1 MHRRRHSGCVMTKAE
16 PNREDV
22 YEQDND
28 DKDRASWSRVLTR
41 PEKEA
46 HPLSN
51 YWKALVPIAVGAA
64 LLLLPI
70 PEGLKPNAWYYFAL
84 FVAVII
90 ALILEPIPAAAVGLI
105 GVTAATVSLLVAPK
119 PADAIKWA
127 LSGFQDGTVWLIF
140 VAFMFALGYEKTGLG
155 RRVALNLVKWLGK
168 KTLGL
173 GYAVALA
180 DLVLAP
186 FTPSNTARSGGTI
199 FPVIKN
205 IPPLYGSEPGP
216 TARKIGS
223 YLMWTAFATTCLTS
237 SMFLTGLAPNL
248 LALSLVKTTAK
259 IDISWTEWFM
269 GMAPV
274 GVLLFVFLPWIVY
287 KIYPPELK
295 SSPDVPIWAG
305 EELKKMGGIKFK
317 EISMALLALLALG
330 LWIFGGD
337 FINATT
343 VALLVLSLMV
353 MTRIVEWDD
362 VLAHKQAWNVLVW
375 FATLVTMADGL
386 NKVGFLKWFAGGSA
400 SALSGYSVMTIVIAL
415 TVVYF
420 VVHYMF
426 ASLTAHTTALL
437 PVLLTAAIA
446 VPEMPVKLI
455 SLLFCY
461 TLGLMGIISP
471 YATGP
476 GPIYYGSGYVS
487 RKDFWRLGLI
497 FGAIY
502 LAAILLIGVP
512 YLRFYL
518 G

>member
-1 MHRRRHSGCVMTKAE
+1 MSQTTMMNVKHPGTIG
-16 PNREDV
+16 
-22 YEQDND
+22 
-28 DKDRASWSRVLTR
+28 LTW
-41 PEKEA
+41 PEKEVR
-46 HPLSN
+46 PFKN
-51 YWKALVPIAVGAA
+51 YWKALVPVLVGA
-64 LLLLPI
+64 LLLFLPV

-84 FVAVII
+84 FVAVIV
-90 ALILEPIPAAAVGLI
+90 ALIIEPIPAAAVGLI
-105 GVTAATVSLLVAPK
+105 GVTAATVSLLVMPK

-168 KTLGL
+168 RTLGL
-173 GYAVALA
+173 GYAVSLA
-180 DLVLAP
+180 DLALAP

-216 TARKIGS
+216 TSRKIGS
-223 YLMWTAFATTCLTS
+223 YIMWTAFATTCLTS
-237 SMFLTGLAPNL
+237 AMFLTGLAPNL

-269 GMAPV
+269 GIMPV
-274 GVLLFVFLPWIVY
+274 GVLLFVLLPLIVY

-295 SSPDVPIWAG
+295 SSPEVTTWAA
-305 EELKKMGGIKFK
+305 EELKRMGRITFK
-317 EISMALLALLALG
+317 EVSMAVLALLALG
-330 LWIFGGD
+330 LWIFGGEL
-337 FINATT
+337 INATT

-353 MTRIVEWDD
+353 MARIVEWND

-386 NKVGFLKWFAGGSA
+386 NKVGFLKWFAGGA
-400 SALSGYSVMTIVIAL
+400 AGAMSGYSVMTIVVLL

-437 PVLLTAAIA
+437 PVLLTGAIA
-446 VPEMPVKLI
+446 VPGMPVKLI

-487 RKDFWRLGLI
+487 RKEFWTLGLI

-502 LAAILLIGVP
+502 LAVLLLVGVP
-512 YLRFYL
+512 YLRYYL
-518 G
+518 S

>member
-1 MHRRRHSGCVMTKAE
+1 MSKVMTSKPGPIAVG
-16 PNREDV
+16 D
-22 YEQDND
+22 
-28 DKDRASWSRVLTR
+28 LIR
-41 PEKEA
+41 PEKEV
-46 HPLSN
+46 HPLRN
-51 YWKALVPIAVGAA
+51 YWKALVPIVVGAA
-64 LLLLPI
+64 LLLLPV
-70 PEGLKPNAWYYFAL
+70 PDGLTPNAWYYFAL

-90 ALILEPIPAAAVGLI
+90 ALILEPISAAAVGLI
-105 GVTAATVSLLVAPK
+105 GVTAATVSLLVVPK

-168 KTLGL
+168 RTLGL

-180 DLVLAP
+180 DLILAP
-186 FTPSNTARSGGTI
+186 FTPSNTVRSGGTI

-223 YLMWTAFATTCLTS
+223 YIMWTAFATTCLTS

-274 GVLLFVFLPWIVY
+274 GVLLFVVLPWLVY

-295 SSPDVPIWAG
+295 SSPDVPVWAG
-305 EELKKMGGIKFK
+305 EELKKMGRVSLK
-317 EISMALLALLALG
+317 EVSMALLALLALG

-353 MTRIVEWDD
+353 ITRIVEWDD

-386 NKVGFLKWFAGGSA
+386 NKVGFLKWFAGGA
-400 SALSGYSVMTIVIAL
+400 AGALGGYPVMTIVVSL

-502 LAAILLIGVP
+502 LAVLLMIGIP
-512 YLRFYL
+512 YLRYYL

>member
-1 MHRRRHSGCVMTKAE
+1 
-16 PNREDV
+16 
-22 YEQDND
+22 
-28 DKDRASWSRVLTR
+28 L
-41 PEKEA
+41 
-46 HPLSN
+46 
-51 YWKALVPIAVGAA
+51 A
-64 LLLLPI
+64 LLLVPV

-84 FVAVII
+84 FVAVVI

-105 GVTAATVSLLVAPK
+105 GVTAATVSLLVVPK
-119 PADAIKWA
+119 PADAIRWA

-140 VAFMFALGYEKTGLG
+140 VAYMFALGYEKTGLG
-155 RRVALNLVKWLGK
+155 RRVALNFVKRLGK
-168 KTLGL
+168 RTLGL

-180 DLVLAP
+180 DLILAP

-216 TARKIGS
+216 SARKIGS
-223 YLMWTAFATTCLTS
+223 YIMWTAFATTCLTS

-248 LALSLVKTTAK
+248 LALSLVKQTAN
-259 IDISWTEWFM
+259 IDITWMEWFM
-269 GMAPV
+269 GLLPV
-274 GVLLFVFLPWIVY
+274 GVLLFIFLPLLVY

-295 SSPDVPIWAG
+295 KSPDVPVWATD
-305 EELKKMGGIKFK
+305 ELKKMGRINIK
-317 EISMALLALLALG
+317 EVSMALLAILALA
-330 LWIFGGD
+330 LWIFGGEL
-337 FINATT
+337 INATT

-353 MTRIVEWDD
+353 IARIVDWDD
-362 VLAHKQAWNVLVW
+362 VLTHKQAWNVLIW

-386 NKVGFLKWFAGGSA
+386 NKVGFLKWFAGGAA
-400 SALSGYSVMTIVIAL
+400 SALGGYSVMTIVVLL

-461 TLGLMGIISP
+461 TLGFMGIISP

-476 GPIYYGSGYVS
+476 GPIYYGSGYIS
-487 RKDFWRLGLI
+487 RKDFWTLGLI

-502 LAAILLIGVP
+502 LAVLLLIGVP

-518 G
+518 D

>member
-1 MHRRRHSGCVMTKAE
+1 MSKVMAKPELMISGGAGVHA
-16 PNREDV
+16 
-22 YEQDND
+22 
-28 DKDRASWSRVLTR
+28 
-41 PEKEA
+41 EKEA
-46 HPLSN
+46 RPLGN
-51 YWKALVPIAVGAA
+51 YWKALIPIAVGAL
-64 LLLLPI
+64 LLLLPV

-84 FVAVII
+84 FVTVII
-90 ALILEPIPAAAVGLI
+90 ALILEPIPAAAVGMI
-105 GVTAATVSLLVAPK
+105 GVTAATVSLWVVPK

-216 TARKIGS
+216 TARKIGA

-237 SMFLTGLAPNL
+237 AMFLTGLAPNL

-259 IDISWTEWFM
+259 IDITWTEWFR
-269 GMAPV
+269 GILPV
-274 GVLLFVFLPWIVY
+274 GALLFIFLPLIVY
-287 KIYPPELK
+287 KIYPPEVK
-295 SSPDVPIWAG
+295 SSPDVPVWAAG
-305 EELKKMGGIKFK
+305 ELKKMGLIGIK
-317 EISMALLALLALG
+317 EIGMALLALLALG
-330 LWIFGGD
+330 LWIFGGEM
-337 FINATT
+337 INATT

-386 NKVGFLKWFAGGSA
+386 NKVGFLKWFAGGA
-400 SALSGYSVMTIVIAL
+400 AGALSDYSVMTILVAL
-415 TVVYF
+415 TLVYF

-446 VPEMPVKLI
+446 VPDMPVKMI

-461 TLGLMGIISP
+461 SLGLMGIISP

-487 RKDFWRLGLI
+487 RKEFWTLGLI

-502 LAAILLIGVP
+502 LAVLLAVGLP
-512 YLRFYL
+512 YLRYFL

>member
-1 MHRRRHSGCVMTKAE
+1 M
-16 PNREDV
+16 
-22 YEQDND
+22 
-28 DKDRASWSRVLTR
+28 
-41 PEKEA
+41 
-46 HPLSN
+46 
-51 YWKALVPIAVGAA
+51 PIVVGAI

-105 GVTAATVSLLVAPK
+105 GVTAATVSLLVVPK

-155 RRVALNLVKWLGK
+155 RRVALSLVKWLGK

-223 YLMWTAFATTCLTS
+223 YIMWTAFATTCLTS
-237 SMFLTGLAPNL
+237 AMFSDRFGAQ
-248 LALSLVKTTAK
+248 
-259 IDISWTEWFM
+259 
-269 GMAPV
+269 PV
-274 GVLLFVFLPWIVY
+274 GVVAGQNNREDRHQLDRMVHGYDAGGRAVVRLFAADRLQD
-287 KIYPPELK
+287 L
-295 SSPDVPIWAG
+295 SAG
-305 EELKKMGGIKFK
+305 AQEQSRCANLGGRGTQKNGPGQPK

-337 FINATT
+337 LINATT

-386 NKVGFLKWFAGGSA
+386 NKVGFLKWFAGGA
-400 SALSGYSVMTIVIAL
+400 AGALSGYSVMTIVVAL

-446 VPEMPVKLI
+446 VPECR
-455 SLLFCY
+455 S
-461 TLGLMGIISP
+461 S
-471 YATGP
+471 
-476 GPIYYGSGYVS
+476 
-487 RKDFWRLGLI
+487 
-497 FGAIY
+497 
-502 LAAILLIGVP
+502 
-512 YLRFYL
+512 
-518 G
+518 

>member
-1 MHRRRHSGCVMTKAE
+1 MSKTMTTKPGQIAAG
-16 PNREDV
+16 D
-22 YEQDND
+22 
-28 DKDRASWSRVLTR
+28 LTR
-41 PEKEA
+41 SEKEA

-51 YWKALVPIAVGAA
+51 YWKALVPIVVGAV

-105 GVTAATVSLLVAPK
+105 GVTTATVSLLVVPK

-155 RRVALNLVKWLGK
+155 RRVALNLVRWLGK

-223 YLMWTAFATTCLTS
+223 YIMWTAFATTCLTS

-274 GVLLFVFLPWIVY
+274 GLLLFILLPWIVY

-295 SSPDVPIWAG
+295 SSPDVPIWA
-305 EELKKMGGIKFK
+305 EKNLKRW
-317 EISMALLALLALG
+317 A
-330 LWIFGGD
+330 
-337 FINATT
+337 
-343 VALLVLSLMV
+343 
-353 MTRIVEWDD
+353 
-362 VLAHKQAWNVLVW
+362 
-375 FATLVTMADGL
+375 
-386 NKVGFLKWFAGGSA
+386 GSA
-400 SALSGYSVMTIVIAL
+400 SKRFRWRCSRCSPCVSGS
-415 TVVYF
+415 
-420 VVHYMF
+420 
-426 ASLTAHTTALL
+426 
-437 PVLLTAAIA
+437 
-446 VPEMPVKLI
+446 
-455 SLLFCY
+455 
-461 TLGLMGIISP
+461 
-471 YATGP
+471 
-476 GPIYYGSGYVS
+476 
-487 RKDFWRLGLI
+487 
-497 FGAIY
+497 
-502 LAAILLIGVP
+502 LAATLSTLP
-512 YLRFYL
+512 QSRYWCFR
-518 G
+518 

>member
-1 MHRRRHSGCVMTKAE
+1 MSKAMSTKLEHLGSG
-16 PNREDV
+16 D
-22 YEQDND
+22 
-28 DKDRASWSRVLTR
+28 LTR
-41 PEKEA
+41 PVKEVR
-46 HPLSN
+46 PMGN
-51 YWKALVPIAVGAA
+51 YWKALVPIIAGVA

-105 GVTAATVSLLVAPK
+105 GVTAATVSLLVVPK
-119 PADAIKWA
+119 PADALKWA

-155 RRVALNLVKWLGK
+155 RRVALNLVRWLGK

-216 TARKIGS
+216 TARRIGS

-259 IDISWTEWFM
+259 IDITWTEWFM

-274 GVLLFVFLPWIVY
+274 GVLLFVLLPWLVY

-305 EELKKMGGIKFK
+305 EELKKMGRISVK
-317 EISMALLALLALG
+317 EIAMALLALLALG

-343 VALLVLSLMV
+343 VALLVLSLMIV
-353 MTRIVEWDD
+353 VGIVEWND
-362 VLAHKQAWNVLVW
+362 VLGHKQAWNVLVW

-386 NKVGFLKWFAGGSA
+386 NKVGFLKWFAGGAS
-400 SALSGYSVMTIVIAL
+400 SALSGYSVLTIVVGL
-415 TVVYF
+415 TAVYF

-487 RKDFWRLGLI
+487 RKDFWRLGFI

-502 LAAILLIGVP
+502 LAVILLIGVP

>member
-1 MHRRRHSGCVMTKAE
+1 MSKTMTTKVLPLGAGE
-16 PNREDV
+16 
-22 YEQDND
+22 
-28 DKDRASWSRVLTR
+28 LTR
-41 PEKEA
+41 PEKET

-51 YWKALVPIAVGAA
+51 YWKALVPLAVGA
-64 LLLLPI
+64 LLLLVPV

-105 GVTAATVSLLVAPK
+105 GVTAATVSLLVVPK

-155 RRVALNLVKWLGK
+155 RRLALNLVKWLGK

-199 FPVIKN
+199 YPVIKN

-237 SMFLTGLAPNL
+237 SIFLTGLAPNL

-269 GMAPV
+269 GIAPV
-274 GVLLFVFLPWIVY
+274 GALLFVLLPWLVY

-295 SSPDVPIWAG
+295 SSPDVPAWAKN
-305 EELKKMGGIKFK
+305 ELSKMGRIGIK
-317 EISMALLALLALG
+317 EVSMALLALLALG

-337 FINATT
+337 LINATT
-343 VALLVLSLMV
+343 VALLVLCLMV
-353 MTRIVEWDD
+353 ICRIVEWDD
-362 VLAHKQAWNVLVW
+362 VLANKQAWNVLVW

-386 NKVGFLKWFAGGSA
+386 NKVGFLKWFAGGA
-400 SALSGYSVMTIVIAL
+400 AGALSGYSIMTIVIAL

-420 VVHYMF
+420 VVHYLF

-476 GPIYYGSGYVS
+476 GPIYYGSGYIS

-497 FGAIY
+497 FGSIY
-502 LAAILLIGVP
+502 LVALLTIGLP
-512 YLRFYL
+512 YLRYYL

>member
-1 MHRRRHSGCVMTKAE
+1 MSTTMTTPVRSLEVGALARR
-16 PNREDV
+16 
-22 YEQDND
+22 
-28 DKDRASWSRVLTR
+28 
-41 PEKEA
+41 EKETR
-46 HPLSN
+46 PLSN
-51 YWKALVPIAVGAA
+51 YWKALVPILAGVA
-64 LLLLPI
+64 LLFVPI
-70 PEGLKPNAWYYFAL
+70 PEGLTANAWYYFAL
-84 FVAVII
+84 FVAVVI

-105 GVTAATVSLLVAPK
+105 GVTAAAVSLLVMPK

-180 DLVLAP
+180 DLALAP

-216 TARKIGS
+216 TSRKIGS
-223 YLMWTAFATTCLTS
+223 YIMWTAFATTCLTS
-237 SMFLTGLAPNL
+237 AMFLTGLAPNL

-269 GMAPV
+269 GIMPV
-274 GVLLFVFLPWIVY
+274 GVLLFVLLPLIVY

-295 SSPDVPIWAG
+295 SSPEVPIWAA
-305 EELKKMGGIKFK
+305 EELKKMGRITLK
-317 EISMALLALLALG
+317 EVSMAVLALLALG
-330 LWIFGGD
+330 LWIFGGEL
-337 FINATT
+337 INATT

-353 MTRIVEWDD
+353 MTRIVEWND

-386 NKVGFLKWFAGGSA
+386 NKVGFLKWFAGGA
-400 SALSGYSVMTIVIAL
+400 AGAMSGYSVMTIVVLL

-446 VPEMPVKLI
+446 VPGMPVKLI

-487 RKDFWRLGLI
+487 RKEFWTLGLI

-502 LAAILLIGVP
+502 LAVLLLVGVP
-512 YLRFYL
+512 YLRYYL
-518 G
+518 S

>member
-1 MHRRRHSGCVMTKAE
+1 MSKTMTTNPGEIAVG
-16 PNREDV
+16 N
-22 YEQDND
+22 
-28 DKDRASWSRVLTR
+28 LTR

-46 HPLSN
+46 HPLSK
-51 YWKALVPIAVGAA
+51 YWKALVPVAVGAI

-105 GVTAATVSLLVAPK
+105 GVTAATVSLLVVPK

-155 RRVALNLVKWLGK
+155 RRVALNLVRWLGK

-205 IPPLYGSEPGP
+205 IPPIYGSEPGP
-216 TARKIGS
+216 TARKIGA

-274 GVLLFVFLPWIVY
+274 GVLLFIFLPWLVY

-295 SSPDVPIWAG
+295 SSPDVPVWAG
-305 EELKKMGGIKFK
+305 EELKKMGRVSFK

-330 LWIFGGD
+330 LWIFGGE

-386 NKVGFLKWFAGGSA
+386 NKVGFLKWFAVGSA
-400 SALSGYSVMTIVIAL
+400 GALSGYSVMTIVIAL
-415 TVVYF
+415 TVIYF

-446 VPEMPVKLI
+446 VPDMPVKLI

-502 LAAILLIGVP
+502 LAAILLIGIP
-512 YLRFYL
+512 YLRYYL
-518 G
+518 S

>member
-1 MHRRRHSGCVMTKAE
+1 MSKTMTTNPGEIAVG
-16 PNREDV
+16 N
-22 YEQDND
+22 
-28 DKDRASWSRVLTR
+28 LTR

-46 HPLSN
+46 HPLSK
-51 YWKALVPIAVGAA
+51 YWKALVPVVVGAI

-105 GVTAATVSLLVAPK
+105 GVTAATVSLLVVPK

-155 RRVALNLVKWLGK
+155 RRVALNLVRWLGK

-205 IPPLYGSEPGP
+205 IPPIYGSEPGP
-216 TARKIGS
+216 TARKIGA

-274 GVLLFVFLPWIVY
+274 GVLLFIFLPWLVY

-295 SSPDVPIWAG
+295 SSPDVPVWAG
-305 EELKKMGGIKFK
+305 EELKKMGRVSFK

-330 LWIFGGD
+330 LWIFGGE

-386 NKVGFLKWFAGGSA
+386 NKVGFLKWFAVGSA
-400 SALSGYSVMTIVIAL
+400 GALSGYSVMTIVIAL
-415 TVVYF
+415 TVIYF

-446 VPEMPVKLI
+446 VPDMPVKLI

-502 LAAILLIGVP
+502 LAAILLIGIP
-512 YLRFYL
+512 YLRYYL
-518 G
+518 S

>member
-1 MHRRRHSGCVMTKAE
+1 MSKVMTTKLGHLGAGDLAH
-16 PNREDV
+16 R
-22 YEQDND
+22 
-28 DKDRASWSRVLTR
+28 
-41 PEKEA
+41 EKEVR
-46 HPLSN
+46 PMGN
-51 YWKALVPIAVGAA
+51 YWKAIVPIAAGVV
-64 LLLLPI
+64 LLLLPV

-90 ALILEPIPAAAVGLI
+90 ALILEPISAAAVGLI
-105 GVTAATVSLLVAPK
+105 GVTAATVALLVTPK
-119 PADAIKWA
+119 SADSLKWA

-140 VAFMFALGYEKTGLG
+140 VAYMFALGYEKTGLG
-155 RRVALNLVKWLGK
+155 RRLALNLVKWLGK

-173 GYAVALA
+173 GYAIALV

-199 FPVIKN
+199 FPVIKS

-216 TARKIGS
+216 TARRIGS
-223 YLMWTAFATTCLTS
+223 YIMWTAFATTCVTS

-274 GVLLFVFLPWIVY
+274 GLLLFVCLPWLVY

-305 EELKKMGGIKFK
+305 EELKRMGRISIK
-317 EISMALLALLALG
+317 EIAMALLALLALG
-330 LWIFGGD
+330 LWIFGAD
-337 FINATT
+337 FVNATT
-343 VALLVLSLMV
+343 VALLVLSLMII
-353 MTRIVEWDD
+353 TRIVEWDD
-362 VLAHKQAWNVLVW
+362 VLAHKQAWNVLIW

-386 NKVGFLKWFAGGSA
+386 NKVGFLKWFAGGA
-400 SALSGYSVMTIVIAL
+400 AGALTGYSVMTIMVAL

-426 ASLTAHTTALL
+426 ASLTAYTTALL

-487 RKDFWRLGLI
+487 RKDFWMLGLI

-502 LAAILLIGVP
+502 LAAMLLIGVP
-512 YLRFYL
+512 YLRLYL
-518 G
+518 GSA

>member
-1 MHRRRHSGCVMTKAE
+1 MSKTMTTRVEHLGAG
-16 PNREDV
+16 
-22 YEQDND
+22 
-28 DKDRASWSRVLTR
+28 VLTL

-46 HPLSN
+46 RPLGN
-51 YWKALVPIAVGAA
+51 YWKALVPIVVGVV

-105 GVTAATVSLLVAPK
+105 GVTAATVSLLVVPK

-155 RRVALNLVKWLGK
+155 RRVALSLVKRLGK

-216 TARKIGS
+216 TARKIS
-223 YLMWTAFATTCLTS
+223 AYLMWTAFATTCLTS
-237 SMFLTGLAPNL
+237 AMFLTALAPNL
-248 LALSLVKTTAK
+248 LALSLVRTIAK
-259 IDISWTEWFM
+259 IDISWTDWFM
-269 GMAPV
+269 GIMPV
-274 GVLLFVFLPWIVY
+274 GVLLFVLLPLIVY

-295 SSPDVPIWAG
+295 SSPNVPIWAA
-305 EELKKMGGIKFK
+305 EELKKMGRLSMK

-337 FINATT
+337 LINATT

-353 MTRIVEWDD
+353 MTRIVEWED

-386 NKVGFLKWFAGGSA
+386 NKVGFLKWFAGGA
-400 SALSGYSVMTIVIAL
+400 AGALSGYSVMTIVMAL

-455 SLLFCY
+455 ALLFCY

-487 RKDFWRLGLI
+487 RKEFWTLGLI

-502 LAAILLIGVP
+502 LAVLLLVGVP

>member
-1 MHRRRHSGCVMTKAE
+1 MSTTTTTNTERAGSGYVS
-16 PNREDV
+16 
-22 YEQDND
+22 EQSTSAIDG
-28 DKDRASWSRVLTR
+28 
-41 PEKEA
+41 
-46 HPLSN
+46 
-51 YWKALVPIAVGAA
+51 YWKALAPVLAGFA
-64 LLLLPI
+64 LLLVPV
-70 PEGLKPNAWYYFAL
+70 PEGLTPNAWYYFAL

-105 GVTAATVSLLVAPK
+105 GVTAATVSLLVMAK
-119 PADAIKWA
+119 PAEGIRWA

-155 RRVALNLVKWLGK
+155 RRVALNLVRWLGK
-168 KTLGL
+168 RTLGL

-180 DLVLAP
+180 DLALAP

-205 IPPLYGSEPGP
+205 IPPLYGSDPGP
-216 TARKIGS
+216 SARKFGAYI
-223 YLMWTAFATTCLTS
+223 MWTAFATTCLTS

-248 LALSLVKTTAK
+248 LALSLVKQTAK
-259 IDISWTEWFM
+259 VDITWTEWFL
-269 GMAPV
+269 GMLPV
-274 GVLLFVFLPWIVY
+274 GLLLFIVLPWIVY
-287 KIYPPELK
+287 KVYPPEIK
-295 SSPDVPIWAG
+295 NSPDVPIWAS
-305 EELKKMGGIKFK
+305 EELKKMGRISVR
-317 EISMALLALLALG
+317 EIGMAMLALLALG
-330 LWIFGGD
+330 LWIFGGSL
-337 FINATT
+337 INATT

-353 MTRIVEWDD
+353 IGRIVEWDD
-362 VLAHKQAWNVLVW
+362 VLSHKQAWNVLIW

-386 NKVGFLKWFAGGSA
+386 AKVGFLKWFAGVAAG
-400 SALSGYSVMTIVIAL
+400 ALGGYSVMTVVIAL
-415 TVVYF
+415 TVIYF

-476 GPIYYGSGYVS
+476 GPIYYGSGYIG
-487 RKDFWRLGLI
+487 RKDFWTLGLI

-502 LAAILLIGVP
+502 LAVLLLVGVP
-512 YLRFYL
+512 YLNYFL

>member
-1 MHRRRHSGCVMTKAE
+1 MSKIMTTKVMPIETGA
-16 PNREDV
+16 
-22 YEQDND
+22 
-28 DKDRASWSRVLTR
+28 LTR

-46 HPLSN
+46 HPLNN
-51 YWKALVPIAVGAA
+51 YWKALVPIVVGAM

-105 GVTAATVSLLVAPK
+105 GVTAATVSLLVFPK

-155 RRVALNLVKWLGK
+155 RRLALSLVQRLGK

-173 GYAVALA
+173 GYAIALA

-248 LALSLVKTTAK
+248 LALSLIKTTAK
-259 IDISWTEWFM
+259 IDITWTEWFM
-269 GMAPV
+269 GMMPV
-274 GVLLFVFLPWIVY
+274 GVLLFVLLPWVVY

-295 SSPDVPIWAG
+295 SSPDVPIWAR
-305 EELKKMGGIKFK
+305 EELKKMGRISFK
-317 EISMALLALLALG
+317 EISMALLAVLALG

-353 MTRIVEWDD
+353 VTRVVEWDD
-362 VLAHKQAWNVLVW
+362 VLAHKQEI
-375 FATLVTMADGL
+375 GR
-386 NKVGFLKWFAGGSA
+386 
-400 SALSGYSVMTIVIAL
+400 
-415 TVVYF
+415 
-420 VVHYMF
+420 
-426 ASLTAHTTALL
+426 AH
-437 PVLLTAAIA
+437 V
-446 VPEMPVKLI
+446 
-455 SLLFCY
+455 
-461 TLGLMGIISP
+461 
-471 YATGP
+471 
-476 GPIYYGSGYVS
+476 
-487 RKDFWRLGLI
+487 
-497 FGAIY
+497 
-502 LAAILLIGVP
+502 
-512 YLRFYL
+512 
-518 G
+518 

>member
-1 MHRRRHSGCVMTKAE
+1 MSQPIMTGHPATLESARHEKDVRPMH
-16 PNREDV
+16 D
-22 YEQDND
+22 
-28 DKDRASWSRVLTR
+28 
-41 PEKEA
+41 
-46 HPLSN
+46 
-51 YWKALVPIAVGAA
+51 YWKVVAPVAVGAA
-64 LLLLPI
+64 LLLIPV
-70 PEGLKPNAWYYFAL
+70 PEGLTPNAWYYFAL
-84 FVAVII
+84 FVAMII

-105 GVTAATVSLLVAPK
+105 GVTVATVTGWVAPK

-127 LSGFQDGTVWLIF
+127 LAGFQDGTVWLIF

-155 RRVALNLVKWLGK
+155 RRVALNLVKLLGG

-180 DLVLAP
+180 DLAIAP

-216 TARKIGS
+216 TARKIGG
-223 YLMWTAFATTCLTS
+223 YIMWTAFATTCLTS

-248 LALSLVKTTAK
+248 LALSLVKQTAK
-259 IDISWTEWFM
+259 IDITWMEWFL

-274 GVLLFVFLPWIVY
+274 GLLLFILLPLLVY
-287 KIYPPELK
+287 VIYPPEVK
-295 SSPDVPIWAG
+295 SSPHVPAWARD
-305 EELKKMGGIKFK
+305 ELTKMGRISAK
-317 EISMALLALLALG
+317 EIAMALLAFLALA
-330 LWIFGGD
+330 LWIFGGEL
-337 FINATT
+337 INATT
-343 VALLVLSLMV
+343 VALLVLSLM
-353 MTRIVEWDD
+353 IVGGIFQWDD
-362 VLAHKQAWNVLVW
+362 VLANKQAWNVLVW

-386 NKVGFLKWFAGGSA
+386 NKVGFLKWFAGTA
-400 SALSGYSVMTIVIAL
+400 ATALSGYAVMTIVIAL
-415 TVVYF
+415 TIVYF

-446 VPEMPVKLI
+446 VPDMPVKLI

-476 GPIYYGSGYVS
+476 GPIYYGSGYIT
-487 RKDFWRLGLI
+487 RKEFWTLGLI

-502 LAAILLIGVP
+502 LAALLLVGVP
-512 YLRFYL
+512 YLRYYL

>member
-1 MHRRRHSGCVMTKAE
+1 MSKTMTTKVLPLGVGE
-16 PNREDV
+16 
-22 YEQDND
+22 
-28 DKDRASWSRVLTR
+28 LTR

-46 HPLSN
+46 HPLSD
-51 YWKALVPIAVGAA
+51 YWKAVVPIAVGAL
-64 LLLLPI
+64 LLLLPV

-105 GVTAATVSLLVAPK
+105 GVTAATVSLWVVPK

-155 RRVALNLVKWLGK
+155 RRVALNLVQWLGK

-237 SMFLTGLAPNL
+237 SIFLTGLAPNL

-269 GMAPV
+269 GIAPV
-274 GVLLFVFLPWIVY
+274 GALLFVLLPWLVY

-295 SSPDVPIWAG
+295 SSPDVPAWAKD
-305 EELKKMGGIKFK
+305 ELSKMGRIGFK
-317 EISMALLALLALG
+317 EVSMALLALLALG

-337 FINATT
+337 LINATT
-343 VALLVLSLMV
+343 VALLILCLMV
-353 MTRIVEWDD
+353 ICRIVEWDD
-362 VLAHKQAWNVLVW
+362 VLANKQAWNVLVW

-386 NKVGFLKWFAGGSA
+386 NKVGFLKWFAGGAA
-400 SALSGYSVMTIVIAL
+400 SALSGYSIMTIVIAL

-476 GPIYYGSGYVS
+476 GPIYYGSGYIS

-502 LAAILLIGVP
+502 LVALLTIGLP
-512 YLRFYL
+512 YLRYYL

>member
-1 MHRRRHSGCVMTKAE
+1 MSQTTMTKTQHLEAVARGE
-16 PNREDV
+16 RAVQPM
-22 YEQDND
+22 
-28 DKDRASWSRVLTR
+28 KD
-41 PEKEA
+41 
-46 HPLSN
+46 
-51 YWKALVPIAVGAA
+51 YWKALAPIIVGVA
-64 LLLLPI
+64 LLLVPV
-70 PEGLKPNAWYYFAL
+70 PAGLTPNAWYYFAL

-90 ALILEPIPAAAVGLI
+90 ALILEPIPAAAVGLV
-105 GVTAATVSLLVAPK
+105 GVTAATVSLLVVPK

-168 KTLGL
+168 RTVGL

-180 DLVLAP
+180 DLAIAP

-205 IPPLYGSEPGP
+205 IPPIYGSEPGP
-216 TARKIGS
+216 TARKIGA
-223 YLMWTAFATTCLTS
+223 YIMWTAFATTCLTS

-248 LALSLVKTTAK
+248 LALNLVKQTAK
-259 IDISWTEWFM
+259 IEISWIEWFI
-269 GMAPV
+269 GIAPV
-274 GVLLFVFLPWIVY
+274 GILLFIFLPLIVY

-295 SSPDVPIWAG
+295 SSPEVPAWAS
-305 EELKKMGGIKFK
+305 EELKKMGGVTLK

-330 LWIFGGD
+330 LWIFGGEL
-337 FINATT
+337 INATT

-353 MTRIVEWDD
+353 LTRIVEWDD

-386 NKVGFLKWFAGGSA
+386 SKVGFLKWFAGGA
-400 SALSGYSVMTIVIAL
+400 AGALTGYSVMTIVVML

-446 VPEMPVKLI
+446 VPDMPVKLI

-487 RKDFWRLGLI
+487 RKDFWTLGLI

-502 LAAILLIGVP
+502 LATLLIIGVP
-512 YLRFYL
+512 FLRFYL